1 MSAAFYSFS
10 KWSFLKSFAWFKVD
24 IPINISHFVQ
34 PSYRRSQCQNTESS
48 NIRSV
53 SPSLEIAQLRCSS
66 PVSESFLSTSSFR
79 TEKNKSSSLTVLT
92 SVYPYSSLSFVFFF
106 FFFFFF
112 FDNKTI
118 DCDIS
123 CVNQYFLFRLESQL
137 SEKPLVLTSLVSLF
151 KDLSDDL
158 LGLLEGL
165 NVQSVSGWKQ
175 VAVVDDLDE

>member
-1 MSAAFYSFS
+1 MFNLVTAILNV
-10 KWSFLKSFAWFKVD
+10 KIL
-24 IPINISHFVQ
+24 SHPTYVL
-34 PSYRRSQCQNTESS
+34 
-48 NIRSV
+48 
-53 SPSLEIAQLRCSS
+53 SLPPFEIAQLRCSS

-106 FFFFFF
+106 FFFF
-112 FDNKTI
+112 DNKTI

-137 SEKPLVLTSLVSLF
+137 GEKSLVLTGFVSLP
-151 KDLSDDL
+151 KGLSDDL
-158 LGLLEGL
+158 LGPFEGL

-175 VAVVDDLDE
+175 VVVVDDLAE

>member
-1 MSAAFYSFS
+1 MFNLVTVVPDAKILCHPTYI
-10 KWSFLKSFAWFKVD
+10 L
-24 IPINISHFVQ
+24 
-34 PSYRRSQCQNTESS
+34 
-48 NIRSV
+48 
-53 SPSLEIAQLRCSS
+53 SLPPFEIAHLRCSS

-92 SVYPYSSLSFVFFF
+92 SVHPYSSLFFV
-106 FFFFFF
+106 FFFF

-118 DCDIS
+118 NCDIS
-123 CVNQYFLFRLESQL
+123 CVHQHFLFRLESQL
-137 SEKPLVLTSLVSLF
+137 GEKPLVLTGPVSLL

-175 VAVVDDLDE
+175 VVVVDDLDE